1 MRASETSKR
10 LFVATGAYSC
20 GKTTTLRHLATTRG
34 YRVHGEAHRRVL
46 DELGARTHGHPPDA
60 PFRPID
66 APDHVCPLCRKRE
79 FAARVLET
87 QKAIE
92 AEASDGD
99 WLERGYLDPVEYYLR
114 TSGETAYPWPPGEPA
129 FERYALV
136 FLFAV
141 MPALQSPRWG
151 RSSEARAAEAERINQ
166 RLGALYRAAGFEV
179 VDVGPG
185 TVEERAELLAA
196 RRDALEV
203 ACRGV

>member
-1 MRASETSKR
+1 MSKPLFKR

-20 GKTTTLRHLATTRG
+20 GKTTTLRHLASTRG
-34 YRVHGEAHRRVL
+34 HRVHGEAHRRVL

-66 APDHVCPLCRKRE
+66 APEHVCPLCRKRE

-87 QKAIE
+87 QKTIE
-92 AEASDGD
+92 AEARSGD

-114 TSGETAYPWPPGEPA
+114 TSGEQEYPWPPGEPA

-141 MPALQSPRWG
+141 MPELQAPRWG
-151 RSSEARAAEAERINQ
+151 RSREERAAEAERINR
-166 RLGALYRAAGFEV
+166 RLGAMYRAAGFEV
-179 VDVGPG
+179 VDVAPG
-185 TVEERAELLAA
+185 TVEERAALLAS
-196 RRDALEV
+196 RALTSG
-203 ACRGV
+203 AAQRA

>member
-1 MRASETSKR
+1 MGKP

-20 GKTTTLRHLATTRG
+20 GKTTTLRHLASTRG
-34 YRVHGEAHRRVL
+34 YRIHGEAHRRVL
-46 DELGARTHGHPPDA
+46 DELGARTHGHAPDA

-66 APDHVCPLCRKRE
+66 TPEHLCPMCRKRE
-79 FAARVLET
+79 FAALVLET

-92 AEASDGD
+92 VDAREGD

-114 TSGETAYPWPPGEPA
+114 TSGEAEYPWREGEPA

-141 MPALQSPRWG
+141 MPELQEPRWG
-151 RSSEARAAEAERINQ
+151 KSREARAADAERINQ

-179 VDVGPG
+179 IDVGPG
-185 TVEERAELLAA
+185 TVEERAELLASRA
-196 RRDALEV
+196 RLIERAIL
-203 ACRGV
+203 GTSPW

>member
-1 MRASETSKR
+1 MSKR
-10 LFVATGAYSC
+10 LLVATGAYAC
-20 GKTTTLRHLATTRG
+20 GKTTTLRHLASTRG
-34 YRVHGEAHRRVL
+34 HRVHGEAHRRVL
-46 DELGARTHGHPPDA
+46 DELGARTHGHPPDE

-66 APDHVCPLCRKRE
+66 APEHVCPLCRKRE

-92 AEASDGD
+92 AEARSGD

-114 TSGETAYPWPPGEPA
+114 TSGEVEYPWPPGEPA

-141 MPALQSPRWG
+141 MPEIQAPRWG
-151 RSSEARAAEAERINQ
+151 RSRGERTEEAERINQ
-166 RLGALYRAAGFEV
+166 RLGAMYRAAGFEV

-185 TVEERAELLAA
+185 TVEERAAFLASRA
-196 RRDALEV
+196 RLSDA
-203 ACRGV
+203 AHRA